1 MKEEKLFISYK
12 QLIACIIILTITFQ
26 TVVFLISYKTFFTDV
41 LVLVRLFIIATIH
54 YFSGAV
60 VIKGR
65 INATVIH
72 ALGLVILYFLSLF
85 VVEILVKYFY
95 PDLLNNYIQYRI
107 EESLRSSVDEL
118 GPKGYQIDASASMKY
133 IEASVMEELSNK
145 RSLIY
150 MGFKMLF
157 SIPFCYGFAFFKKPQ
172 MVKKNHSGL

>member
-26 TVVFLISYKTFFTDV
+26 TVVFLISYKTFFSDT
-41 LVLVRLFIIATIH
+41 LVLVRLFIIATFL
-54 YFSGAV
+54 YFYGAG

-65 INATVIH
+65 INDTVLH

-85 VVEILVKYFY
+85 VVEFLVKYFY
-95 PDLLNNYIQYRI
+95 PDLLNNFIQYRV

-157 SIPFCYGFAFFKKPQ
+157 SIPFCYGFAFLKKPQ
-172 MVKKNHSGL
+172 MVKKNHNK